1 MNLVLGIIWFMVD
14 IQIDISKQIQKLN
27 RFQRLAI
34 PEAQKSSF
42 YKFGFVHRSRNM
54 PEYMRK
60 VFRSPVPF
68 TLKSVLYKVYDENS
82 MAFFIRKNVPKVND
96 PAKYLYPVSK
106 EAVNRTAYET
116 KFSYWLRNYSG
127 FTALKN
133 RYPIPYEKAN
143 VKQRNGRMAGSE
155 YTRVKEGLKKF
166 QSGGGK
172 AKGNAYRYYAVP
184 SKSGKKSSRISSQ
197 GIYRV
202 KGKGNP
208 ELLFTLARMQPSIKT
223 PKFDFKKATQEK
235 VDKQFASIFKM
246 QLKKVLAKYQ

>member
-1 MNLVLGIIWFMVD
+1 MFTIEA
-14 IQIDISKQIQKLN
+14 DISKQIQKLN

-34 PEAQKSSF
+34 PEAQKKTF
-42 YKFGFVHRSRNM
+42 YKFGFVHKNRNM
-54 PEYMRK
+54 PDYMKK
-60 VFRSPVPF
+60 VFNNPVPF

-82 MAFFIRKNVPKVND
+82 MAFFIRKYLPKAND
-96 PAKYLYPVSK
+96 PAKYLYPISK

-143 VKQRNGRMAGSE
+143 VRQRNGRMAGSE

-172 AKGNAYRYYAVP
+172 SKGNAYRYYAVP
-184 SKSGKKSSRISSQ
+184 SKSGKKSSRIRSQ

-223 PKFDFKKATQEK
+223 PKFDFRLATQEK
-235 VDKQFASIFKM
+235 VNKQIGSIFKM
-246 QLKKVLAKYQ
+246 ELKKVLAKY